1 VSVEADLLTWID
13 SLIVETL
20 AFSPEE
26 GIPGGGRMAT
36 LAGLCANIVP
46 AAHSLGMEE
55 TAACAER
62 LAAEVAAPGPNFSSL
77 LEQQIELLQL
87 NADTELAARL
97 SQQRVAAGGPAEIFQ
112 DRSMIGDFIGEARE
126 HLEMIEQE
134 LLLLEQS
141 PENPE
146 PIHAI
151 FRSFHTIKGL
161 AGIFNLTST
170 RDLAHEV
177 ETLLD
182 LVRNGALPA
191 TPGLVDVVLACAD
204 RLGEIVNLLAEDS
217 GDEGVPLPD
226 NTALLERLRNQ
237 MMPPD
242 EDPVPAAPPAG
253 AAPPVGV
260 SPPAGV
266 SPVAATVFTAPAALP
281 AASFGA
287 ESGVEGDSG
296 AARRRASDLSS
307 AQVKVDTSKLDFLVD
322 MVGELVIAQSLVQQD
337 PSLVQ
342 FGDPRLGRN
351 LAQLGRITTDLQKT
365 AMSLRVVPIRQT
377 FQRMQRAFRDLVKK
391 SGKQAELELV
401 GEDAELDR
409 SIVEQ
414 LADPLMHMI
423 RNSVDHGLEAPG
435 EREQTGKP
443 NTGKVRLAASHQSGN
458 VLIEISDDGRGLNRA
473 KILKKAIER
482 GLIPADANLPVDK
495 ILELIFEPGF
505 STADQISDVS
515 GRGVGMDVVKKQIH
529 KLRGRIEIRSEP
541 GIGTTFLLR
550 FPLTLAIIDGLTIR
564 VSGERYILPLHCVQE
579 IFRPEADSIYR
590 VKGTQE
596 VVMLRDRVIPLL
608 RLYKLLGRV
617 PERTDPYSGIL
628 ISIELEGRRYCLLVD
643 ELLGK
648 QEVVI
653 KSLGEYFSAVPG
665 VSGAAILGDGC
676 VGLIL
681 DLDGLLSQESLDAAA

>member
-26 GIPGGGRMAT
+26 GLPGGARMAT
-36 LAGLCANIVP
+36 LAGLCARIVP
-46 AAHSLGMEE
+46 AATDLGMLE
-55 TAACAER
+55 TAACAEG
-62 LAAEVAAPGPNFSSL
+62 LARQIASPGPGFSAL
-77 LEQQIELLQL
+77 LEEQIELLQM
-87 NADTELAARL
+87 NADSELAARL
-97 SQQRVAAGGPAEIFQ
+97 SQQRVAAGGSAEVFQ
-112 DRSMIGDFIGEARE
+112 DLSMIGDFISEARE
-126 HLEMIEQE
+126 HLETIEQE

-141 PENPE
+141 PQSAE

-191 TPGLVDVVLACAD
+191 TPSLVDVVLACAD
-204 RLGEIVNLLAEDS
+204 RLGEIVNRLDDDRGGNA
-217 GDEGVPLPD
+217 VALPD
-226 NTALLERLRNQ
+226 NSELLERLRNE

-242 EDPVPAAPPAG
+242 DEPLAVEAGGGVQEASGGLMIAPTLSPIDEQLTAG
-253 AAPPVGV
+253 MGGLETSSSGAD
-260 SPPAGV
+260 
-266 SPVAATVFTAPAALP
+266 
-281 AASFGA
+281 AS
-287 ESGVEGDSG
+287 
-296 AARRRASDLSS
+296 AARRRANDANS
-307 AQVKVDTSKLDFLVD
+307 AHVKVETAKLDFLVD

-337 PSLVQ
+337 PSLAQ
-342 FGDPRLGRN
+342 LGEPRLGRN
-351 LAQLGRITTDLQKT
+351 LSQLGRITTDLQKI

-435 EREQTGKP
+435 EREQTSKP
-443 NTGKVRLAASHQSGN
+443 PIGKVRLVASHQSGN
-458 VLIEISDDGRGLNRA
+458 VLIEVSDDGRGLNRA

-482 GLIPADANLPVDK
+482 GLIPEDANLPVDK

-515 GRGVGMDVVKKQIH
+515 GRGVGMDVVKKQIQ

-541 GIGTTFLLR
+541 GTGTTFLLR
-550 FPLTLAIIDGLTIR
+550 FPLTLAIIDGLTVR
-564 VSGERYILPLHCVQE
+564 VAGERYILPLHCVHE
-579 IFRPEADSIYR
+579 IFRPIADSIYR
-590 VKGTQE
+590 VNGAQE
-596 VVMLRDRVIPLL
+596 VVLVRDRVVPLL
-608 RLYKLLGRV
+608 RLYQMLGRT
-617 PERTDPYSGIL
+617 PETTDPYAGIL
-628 ISIELEGRRYCLLVD
+628 IAAELEGRRYCLLVD

-653 KSLGEYFSAVPG
+653 KNLGEYLGTMPG

-681 DLDGLLSQESLDAAA
+681 DLEGMLSKESYDAAA

>member
-1 VSVEADLLTWID
+1 
-13 SLIVETL
+13 
-20 AFSPEE
+20 
-26 GIPGGGRMAT
+26 
-36 LAGLCANIVP
+36 
-46 AAHSLGMEE
+46 
-55 TAACAER
+55 
-62 LAAEVAAPGPNFSSL
+62 
-77 LEQQIELLQL
+77 
-87 NADTELAARL
+87 
-97 SQQRVAAGGPAEIFQ
+97 
-112 DRSMIGDFIGEARE
+112 MIGDFISEARE
-126 HLEMIEQE
+126 HLEMIEVE
-134 LLLLEQS
+134 LLRLEQA
-141 PENPE
+141 PQNPE

-191 TPGLVDVVLACAD
+191 TPALVDVVLACAD
-204 RLGEIVNLLAEDS
+204 RLGAIVNLLAEDT
-217 GDEGVPLPD
+217 GDEGVALPD

-242 EDPVPAAPPAG
+242 EDPVPVVSAAAPVPAAPSNVAPAAPSNVAPAAPPMATF
-253 AAPPVGV
+253 AAPPKTA
-260 SPPAGV
+260 PPAPSMV
-266 SPVAATVFTAPAALP
+266 PAAVETADSDP
-281 AASFGA
+281 A
-287 ESGVEGDSG
+287 
-296 AARRRASDLSS
+296 AARRRSTDTSS

-337 PSLVQ
+337 PSLTQ

-401 GEDAELDR
+401 GEDSELDR

-435 EREQTGKP
+435 EREQTGKSS
-443 NTGKVRLAASHQSGN
+443 TGKVRLAASHQSGN

-590 VKGTQE
+590 VNGTQE

-653 KSLGEYFSAVPG
+653 KSLGEYFNAVPG

-681 DLDGLLSQESLDAAA
+681 DLDGLLSQEGLDAAA

>member
-1 VSVEADLLTWID
+1 MSVEADLLTWID

-26 GIPGGGRMAT
+26 GLPGGARMAT
-36 LAGLCANIVP
+36 LAELCAKISP
-46 AAHSLGMEE
+46 TAKELEMME
-55 TAACAER
+55 TAACAAALGRQIREPGANFSTVLEEQIER
-62 LAAEVAAPGPNFSSL
+62 LQML
-77 LEQQIELLQL
+77 
-87 NADTELAARL
+87 ADTELSARL
-97 SQQRVAAGGPAEIFQ
+97 SRQRVAAGGSAELFQ
-112 DRSMIGDFIGEARE
+112 DLSMIGDFIGEARE
-126 HLEMIEQE
+126 HLEMIEKE

-141 PENPE
+141 PQNQE

-161 AGIFNLTST
+161 AGIFNLGST

-191 TPGLVDVVLACAD
+191 TPSLVDVVLACAD
-204 RLGEIVNLLAEDS
+204 RLGVIVDCLDDDRS
-217 GDEGVPLPD
+217 GVSVVLPD
-226 NTALLERLRNQ
+226 NGELLERLRNE

-242 EDPVPAAPPAG
+242 EDAVVTVIGESIAEMAEVA
-253 AAPPVGV
+253 V
-260 SPPAGV
+260 SKRRG
-266 SPVAATVFTAPAALP
+266 
-281 AASFGA
+281 
-287 ESGVEGDSG
+287 ES
-296 AARRRASDLSS
+296 ANAH
-307 AQVKVDTSKLDFLVD
+307 VKVETSKLDYLVD

-337 PSLVQ
+337 PLVIQ
-342 FGDPRLGRN
+342 LGEPRLGRN
-351 LAQLGRITTDLQKT
+351 LSQLGRITTDLQKI

-401 GEDAELDR
+401 GEDSELDR

-435 EREQTGKP
+435 EREKTGKSG
-443 NTGKVRLAASHQSGN
+443 TGKVRLVASHQSGN
-458 VLIEISDDGRGLNRA
+458 VLIEVSDDGRGLNRA

-482 GLIPADANLPVDK
+482 GLIAEDATPPVDK

-515 GRGVGMDVVKKQIH
+515 GRGVGMDVVKQQIQ

-550 FPLTLAIIDGLTIR
+550 FPLTLAIIDGLT
-564 VSGERYILPLHCVQE
+564 VKVAGQRYILPLHCVHE
-579 IFRPEADSIYR
+579 IFRPVADSIYR
-590 VKGTQE
+590 VSGNQE
-596 VVMLRDRVIPLL
+596 VVMVRERVVPLL
-608 RLYKLLGRV
+608 RLYQMLDRT
-617 PERTDPYSGIL
+617 PASTDPYDGIL
-628 ISIELEGRRYCLLVD
+628 IAAELEGRRYCLLVD

-653 KSLGEYFSAVPG
+653 KSLGEYLGTMPG
-665 VSGAAILGDGC
+665 VSGAAIMGDGC

-681 DLDGLLSQESLDAAA
+681 DLEGMLSRESFDAAA

>member
-1 VSVEADLLTWID
+1 MSVEADLLTWID

-26 GIPGGGRMAT
+26 GLPGGARMAT
-36 LAGLCANIVP
+36 LAELCAKISP
-46 AAHSLGMEE
+46 TAKELEMME
-55 TAACAER
+55 TAACAAALGRQIREPGANFSTVLEEQIER
-62 LAAEVAAPGPNFSSL
+62 LQML
-77 LEQQIELLQL
+77 
-87 NADTELAARL
+87 ADTELSARL
-97 SQQRVAAGGPAEIFQ
+97 SRQRVAAGGSAELFQ
-112 DRSMIGDFIGEARE
+112 DLSMIGDFIGEARE
-126 HLEMIEQE
+126 HLEMIEKE

-141 PENPE
+141 PQNQE

-161 AGIFNLTST
+161 AGIFNLGST

-191 TPGLVDVVLACAD
+191 TPSLVDVVLACAD
-204 RLGEIVNLLAEDS
+204 RLGVIVDCLDDDRS
-217 GDEGVPLPD
+217 GVSVVLPD
-226 NTALLERLRNQ
+226 NGELLERLRNE

-242 EDPVPAAPPAG
+242 EDAVVTVIGESIAG
-253 AAPPVGV
+253 MTEVAV
-260 SPPAGV
+260 SKRRG
-266 SPVAATVFTAPAALP
+266 
-281 AASFGA
+281 
-287 ESGVEGDSG
+287 ES
-296 AARRRASDLSS
+296 ANAH
-307 AQVKVDTSKLDFLVD
+307 VKVETSKLDYLVD

-337 PSLVQ
+337 PLVIQ
-342 FGDPRLGRN
+342 LGEPRLGRN
-351 LAQLGRITTDLQKT
+351 LSQLGRITTDLQKI

-401 GEDAELDR
+401 GEDSELDR

-435 EREQTGKP
+435 EREKTGKSG
-443 NTGKVRLAASHQSGN
+443 TGKVRLVASHQSGN
-458 VLIEISDDGRGLNRA
+458 VLIEVSDDGRGLNRA

-482 GLIPADANLPVDK
+482 GLIAEDATPPVDK

-515 GRGVGMDVVKKQIH
+515 GRGVGMDVVKQQIQ

-550 FPLTLAIIDGLTIR
+550 FPLTLAIIDGLT
-564 VSGERYILPLHCVQE
+564 VKVAGQRYILPLHCVHE
-579 IFRPEADSIYR
+579 IFRPVADSIYR
-590 VKGTQE
+590 VSGNQE
-596 VVMLRDRVIPLL
+596 VVMVRERVVPLL
-608 RLYKLLGRV
+608 RLYQMLDRT
-617 PERTDPYSGIL
+617 PASTDPYDGIL
-628 ISIELEGRRYCLLVD
+628 IAAELEGRRYCLLVD

-653 KSLGEYFSAVPG
+653 KSLGEYLGTMPG
-665 VSGAAILGDGC
+665 VSGAAIMGDGR

-681 DLDGLLSQESLDAAA
+681 DLEGMLSRESFDAAA

>member
-1 VSVEADLLTWID
+1 MSVEADLLTWID

-26 GIPGGGRMAT
+26 GMPGGARMAT
-36 LAGLCANIVP
+36 LAGLCARIAP
-46 AAHSLGMEE
+46 AATELGMLE
-55 TAACAER
+55 TAACAEE
-62 LAAEVAAPGPNFSSL
+62 LARQIASPGPGFSAL
-77 LEQQIELLQL
+77 LEEQIELMQM
-87 NADTELAARL
+87 NADSELAALL
-97 SQQRVAAGGPAEIFQ
+97 SRQRVAAGGSAEVFQ
-112 DRSMIGDFIGEARE
+112 DLSMIGDFISEARE

-141 PENPE
+141 PQNAE

-170 RDLAHEV
+170 RDFAHEV

-191 TPGLVDVVLACAD
+191 TPSLVDVVLACAD
-204 RLGEIVNLLAEDS
+204 RLGEIVNRLDEDRGGNS
-217 GDEGVPLPD
+217 VALPD
-226 NTALLERLRNQ
+226 NSELLERLRNE

-242 EDPVPAAPPAG
+242 DEPATPAA
-253 AAPPVGV
+253 VGV
-260 SPPAGV
+260 PMASVAPLAVEELLVPGLSSFETVTQGSDSP
-266 SPVAATVFTAPAALP
+266 SL
-281 AASFGA
+281 
-287 ESGVEGDSG
+287 
-296 AARRRASDLSS
+296 RRRTNDSNGAH
-307 AQVKVDTSKLDFLVD
+307 VKVETSKLDFLVD

-337 PSLVQ
+337 PSLAQ
-342 FGDPRLGRN
+342 LGEPRLGRN
-351 LAQLGRITTDLQKT
+351 LSQLGRITTDLQKI

-423 RNSVDHGLEAPG
+423 RNSVDHGLEGPG

-443 NTGKVRLAASHQSGN
+443 GTGKVRLVASHQSGN
-458 VLIEISDDGRGLNRA
+458 VLIEVSDDGRGLNRS

-482 GLIPADANLPVDK
+482 GLIPEDANLPVDK

-515 GRGVGMDVVKKQIH
+515 GRGVGMDVVKKQIQ

-541 GIGTTFLLR
+541 GSGTTFLLR
-550 FPLTLAIIDGLTIR
+550 FPLTLAIIDGLTVR
-564 VSGERYILPLHCVQE
+564 VAGERYILPLHCVHE
-579 IFRPEADSIYR
+579 IFRPVADSIYR
-590 VKGTQE
+590 VNGAQE
-596 VVMLRDRVIPLL
+596 VVLVRDRVVPLL
-608 RLYKLLGRV
+608 RLYQMLGRT
-617 PERTDPYSGIL
+617 PETTDPYAGIL
-628 ISIELEGRRYCLLVD
+628 IAAELEGRRYCLLVD

-653 KSLGEYFSAVPG
+653 KNLGEYLGTMPG

-681 DLDGLLSQESLDAAA
+681 DLEGMLSKESYDAAA

>member
-1 VSVEADLLTWID
+1 MSVEADLLTWID

-20 AFSPEE
+20 AFSPGE
-26 GIPGGGRMAT
+26 GMPGGVRMAA
-36 LAGLCANIVP
+36 LAELCAKIPP
-46 AAHSLGMEE
+46 AAIELEMMD
-55 TAACAER
+55 TAACAAALGRQIQSPGANFSAVLEEQIER
-62 LAAEVAAPGPNFSSL
+62 LQL
-77 LEQQIELLQL
+77 L
-87 NADTELAARL
+87 ADTELSARL
-97 SQQRVAAGGPAEIFQ
+97 SKQRVAAGGSAELFQ
-112 DRSMIGDFIGEARE
+112 DLSMIGDFIGEARE
-126 HLEMIEQE
+126 HLQMIEQE

-141 PENPE
+141 PQNPE

-161 AGIFNLTST
+161 AGIFNLGST

-191 TPGLVDVVLACAD
+191 TPSLVDVVLACAD
-204 RLGEIVNLLAEDS
+204 RLGVIVDCLDEDRS
-217 GDEGVPLPD
+217 GVSVVLPD
-226 NTALLERLRNQ
+226 NGELLERLRNE

-242 EDPVPAAPPAG
+242 EDVVASVVSESGGG
-253 AAPPVGV
+253 AAEF
-260 SPPAGV
+260 AE
-266 SPVAATVFTAPAALP
+266 VAA
-281 AASFGA
+281 SKRRG
-287 ESGVEGDSG
+287 ES
-296 AARRRASDLSS
+296 ANAH
-307 AQVKVDTSKLDFLVD
+307 VKVETSKLDYLVD

-337 PSLVQ
+337 PSVIQL
-342 FGDPRLGRN
+342 GEPRLGRS
-351 LAQLGRITTDLQKT
+351 LSQLGRITTDLQKI

-391 SGKQAELELV
+391 SGKLAELELV
-401 GEDAELDR
+401 GEDSELDR

-435 EREQTGKP
+435 EREKTGKSGP
-443 NTGKVRLAASHQSGN
+443 GKVRLVASHQSGN
-458 VLIEISDDGRGLNRA
+458 VQIEVSDDGRGLNRS

-482 GLIPADANLPVDK
+482 GLIAEDANLPVDK

-515 GRGVGMDVVKKQIH
+515 GRGVGMDVVKKQIQ

-541 GIGTTFLLR
+541 GVGTTFLLR
-550 FPLTLAIIDGLTIR
+550 FPLTLAIIDGLT
-564 VSGERYILPLHCVQE
+564 VKVAGQRYILPLHCVHE
-579 IFRPEADSIYR
+579 IFRPVADSIYR
-590 VKGTQE
+590 VSGNQE
-596 VVMLRDRVIPLL
+596 VVMVRERVVPLL
-608 RLYKLLGRV
+608 RLYQMLDRT
-617 PERTDPYSGIL
+617 PASTDPYDGIL
-628 ISIELEGRRYCLLVD
+628 IAAELEGRRYCLLVD

-653 KSLGEYFSAVPG
+653 KSLGEYLGTMPG
-665 VSGAAILGDGC
+665 VSGAAIMGDGC

-681 DLDGLLSQESLDAAA
+681 DLEGMLSRESFDAAA

>member
-1 VSVEADLLTWID
+1 MSVEADLLTWID

-20 AFSPEE
+20 AFSPDE
-26 GIPGGGRMAT
+26 GLPGGARMAA
-36 LAGLCANIVP
+36 LGELCAKIAP
-46 AAHSLGMEE
+46 AAHSLGMEQ
-55 TAACAER
+55 TAACAELLGR
-62 LAAEVAAPGPNFSSL
+62 QILSPGANFSTL
-77 LEQQIELLQL
+77 LEEQIEQIQQH
-87 NADTELAARL
+87 ADMELAALL
-97 SQQRVAAGGPAEIFQ
+97 SKQRVAAGGSAEVFQ
-112 DRSMIGDFIGEARE
+112 DLSMIGDFIGEARE

-134 LLLLEQS
+134 LLILEQS
-141 PENPE
+141 PQNSE

-191 TPGLVDVVLACAD
+191 TPSLVDVVLACAD
-204 RLGEIVNLLAEDS
+204 RLGEIVDRLDEDRS
-217 GDEGVPLPD
+217 GGSVVLPD
-226 NTALLERLRNQ
+226 NAELLERLRNE

-242 EDPVPAAPPAG
+242 EEPSATPTYETEAGEPAE
-253 AAPPVGV
+253 V
-260 SPPAGV
+260 S
-266 SPVAATVFTAPAALP
+266 TAKRR
-281 AASFGA
+281 S
-287 ESGVEGDSG
+287 SDSNI
-296 AARRRASDLSS
+296 AN
-307 AQVKVDTSKLDFLVD
+307 VKVDTAKLDYLVD
-322 MVGELVIAQSLVQQD
+322 MVGELVIAQSLVQHD
-337 PSLVQ
+337 PSLLQ
-342 FGDPRLGRN
+342 LGEPRLGRN
-351 LAQLGRITTDLQKT
+351 LSQLGRITTDLQKI

-391 SGKQAELELV
+391 SGKLAELELA

-435 EREQTGKP
+435 EREKTGKP
-443 NTGKVRLAASHQSGN
+443 SAGKVRLAASHQSGN
-458 VLIEISDDGRGLNRA
+458 VLIEVSDDGRGLNRA

-482 GLIPADANLPVDK
+482 GLIPEDANLPVDK

-515 GRGVGMDVVKKQIH
+515 GRGVGMDVVKKQIQ

-541 GIGTTFLLR
+541 GQGTTFLLR
-550 FPLTLAIIDGLTIR
+550 FPLTLAIIDGLTVR
-564 VSGERYILPLHCVQE
+564 VAGERYILPLHCVHE
-579 IFRPEADSIYR
+579 IFRPIADSIYR
-590 VKGTQE
+590 VNGAQE
-596 VVMLRDRVIPLL
+596 VVMVRDRVIPLL
-608 RLYKLLGRV
+608 RLYQMLGRT
-617 PERTDPYSGIL
+617 PASTDPYDGIL
-628 ISIELEGRRYCLLVD
+628 IAAELEGRRYCLLVD

-648 QEVVI
+648 QQVVI
-653 KSLGEYFSAVPG
+653 KSLGEYLGTMPG
-665 VSGAAILGDGC
+665 VSGAAIMGDGA

-681 DLDGLLSQESLDAAA
+681 DLEGMLSRESYDAAA

>member
-26 GIPGGGRMAT
+26 GIPGGARMAT
-36 LAGLCANIVP
+36 LAGLCASIAP
-46 AAHSLGMEE
+46 AAHSLGMAE
-55 TAACAER
+55 TASCAER
-62 LAAEVAAPGPNFSSL
+62 LASQIAAPGPDFVAF

-87 NADTELAARL
+87 NADSELAVRL

-141 PENPE
+141 PQSPE

-161 AGIFNLTST
+161 AGIFNLAST

-191 TPGLVDVVLACAD
+191 TPSLVDVVLACAD
-204 RLGEIVNLLAEDS
+204 RLGEIVDLLAEDL
-217 GDEGVPLPD
+217 GDEGVALPD
-226 NTALLERLRNQ
+226 NTALLERLRTE

-242 EDPVPAAPPAG
+242 EESAIEAG
-253 AAPPVGV
+253 G
-260 SPPAGV
+260 GT
-266 SPVAATVFTAPAALP
+266 VAAGNVLAAAALP
-281 AASFGA
+281 VAGDVPAVAA
-287 ESGVEGDSG
+287 ESDP
-296 AARRRASDLSS
+296 AAGRRRASDSSS

-391 SGKQAELELV
+391 SGKQAELELI

-443 NTGKVRLAASHQSGN
+443 STGKVRLAASHQSGN
-458 VLIEISDDGRGLNRA
+458 VLIEISDDGRGLNRT

-482 GLIPADANLPVDK
+482 GLISADANLPVDK
-495 ILELIFEPGF
+495 VLELIFEPGF

-515 GRGVGMDVVKKQIH
+515 GRGVGMDVVKKQIQ

-564 VSGERYILPLHCVQE
+564 ISGERYILPLHCVQE

-596 VVMLRDRVIPLL
+596 VVLVRDRVIPLL
-608 RLYKLLGRV
+608 RLYQLLGRT

-653 KSLGEYFSAVPG
+653 KNLGEYFSAIPG

-681 DLDGLLSQESLDAAA
+681 DLESLLSKESLDAAA

>member
-20 AFSPEE
+20 AFSPDE
-26 GIPGGGRMAT
+26 GLPGGARMAA
-36 LAGLCANIVP
+36 LGELCAKIAP
-46 AAHSLGMEE
+46 AAHSLGMEQ
-55 TAACAER
+55 TAACAELLGR
-62 LAAEVAAPGPNFSSL
+62 QILSPGANFSAV
-77 LEQQIELLQL
+77 LEEQIEQIQQH
-87 NADTELAARL
+87 ADMELAALL
-97 SQQRVAAGGPAEIFQ
+97 SKQRVAAGGSAEVFQ
-112 DRSMIGDFIGEARE
+112 DLSMIGDFIGEARE

-134 LLLLEQS
+134 LLILEQS
-141 PENPE
+141 PQNSE

-191 TPGLVDVVLACAD
+191 TPSLVDVVLACAD
-204 RLGEIVNLLAEDS
+204 RLGEIVDRLDADRS
-217 GDEGVPLPD
+217 GVSVVLPD
-226 NTALLERLRNQ
+226 NAELLERLRNE

-242 EDPVPAAPPAG
+242 EEPSATPTYETG
-253 AAPPVGV
+253 ESTEV
-260 SPPAGV
+260 S
-266 SPVAATVFTAPAALP
+266 TAKRR
-281 AASFGA
+281 S
-287 ESGVEGDSG
+287 SDSSI
-296 AARRRASDLSS
+296 AN
-307 AQVKVDTSKLDFLVD
+307 VKVDTAKLDYLVD
-322 MVGELVIAQSLVQQD
+322 MVGELVIAQSLVQHD
-337 PSLVQ
+337 PSLLQ
-342 FGDPRLGRN
+342 LGEPRLGRN
-351 LAQLGRITTDLQKT
+351 LSQLGRITTDLQKI

-391 SGKQAELELV
+391 SGKLAELELA

-435 EREQTGKP
+435 EREKTGKP
-443 NTGKVRLAASHQSGN
+443 TAGKVRLAASHQSGN
-458 VLIEISDDGRGLNRA
+458 VLIEVSDDGRGLNRA

-482 GLIPADANLPVDK
+482 GLIPEDANLPVDK

-515 GRGVGMDVVKKQIH
+515 GRGVGMDVVKKQIQ

-541 GIGTTFLLR
+541 GQGTTFLLR
-550 FPLTLAIIDGLTIR
+550 FPLTLAIIDGLTVR
-564 VSGERYILPLHCVQE
+564 VAGERYILPLHCVHE
-579 IFRPEADSIYR
+579 IFRPIADSIYR
-590 VKGTQE
+590 VNGSQE
-596 VVMLRDRVIPLL
+596 VVMVRDRVIPLM
-608 RLYKLLGRV
+608 RLYQMLGRT
-617 PERTDPYSGIL
+617 PASTDPYEGIL
-628 ISIELEGRRYCLLVD
+628 IAAELEGRRYCLLVD

-648 QEVVI
+648 QQVVI
-653 KSLGEYFSAVPG
+653 KSLGEYLGTMPG
-665 VSGAAILGDGC
+665 VSGAAIMGDGA

-681 DLDGLLSQESLDAAA
+681 DLEGMLSRESYDAAA

>member
-1 VSVEADLLTWID
+1 MSVEADLLTWID

-36 LAGLCANIVP
+36 LGGLCANIAP
-46 AAHSLGMEE
+46 AAQSLGMPE
-55 TAACAER
+55 TAACAEL
-62 LAAEVAAPGPNFSSL
+62 LAARIAAPGPDFGAF

-112 DRSMIGDFIGEARE
+112 DRSMIGDFISEARE
-126 HLEMIEQE
+126 HLEMIEVE
-134 LLLLEQS
+134 LLRLEQA
-141 PENPE
+141 PQNPE

-191 TPGLVDVVLACAD
+191 TPALVDVVLACAD
-204 RLGEIVNLLAEDS
+204 WLGAIVNLLVEDT
-217 GDEGVPLPD
+217 GDEGVALPD

-242 EDPVPAAPPAG
+242 EDPVPVESAAAAVPAAPSNVAPAAPTKTAPPA
-253 AAPPVGV
+253 ASMMSATAETAD
-260 SPPAGV
+260 SDPA
-266 SPVAATVFTAPAALP
+266 
-281 AASFGA
+281 
-287 ESGVEGDSG
+287 
-296 AARRRASDLSS
+296 AARRRSTDTSS

-337 PSLVQ
+337 PSLTQ

-401 GEDAELDR
+401 GEDSELDR

-435 EREQTGKP
+435 EREQTGKSS
-443 NTGKVRLAASHQSGN
+443 TGKVRLAASHQSGN
-458 VLIEISDDGRGLNRA
+458 VLIEISDDGRGLNRG

-579 IFRPEADSIYR
+579 IFRPEAESIYR
-590 VKGTQE
+590 VNGTQE

-653 KSLGEYFSAVPG
+653 KSLGEYFNAVPG

-681 DLDGLLSQESLDAAA
+681 DLEGLLSQEGLDAAA

>member
-1 VSVEADLLTWID
+1 MSVEADLLTWID

-26 GIPGGGRMAT
+26 GLPGGARMAT
-36 LAGLCANIVP
+36 LAELCAKISP
-46 AAHSLGMEE
+46 TAKELEMME
-55 TAACAER
+55 TAACAAALGRQIREPGANFSAVLEEQIER
-62 LAAEVAAPGPNFSSL
+62 LQML
-77 LEQQIELLQL
+77 
-87 NADTELAARL
+87 ADTELSARL
-97 SQQRVAAGGPAEIFQ
+97 SRQRVAAGGSAELFQ
-112 DRSMIGDFIGEARE
+112 DLSMIGDFIGEARE
-126 HLEMIEQE
+126 HLEMIEKE

-141 PENPE
+141 PQNQE

-161 AGIFNLTST
+161 AGIFNLGST

-191 TPGLVDVVLACAD
+191 TPSLVDVVLACAD
-204 RLGEIVNLLAEDS
+204 RLGVIVDCLDDDRS
-217 GDEGVPLPD
+217 GVSVVLPD
-226 NTALLERLRNQ
+226 NGELLERLRNE

-242 EDPVPAAPPAG
+242 EDAVVTAIGESIAG
-253 AAPPVGV
+253 MTEVAV
-260 SPPAGV
+260 SKRRG
-266 SPVAATVFTAPAALP
+266 
-281 AASFGA
+281 
-287 ESGVEGDSG
+287 ES
-296 AARRRASDLSS
+296 ANAH
-307 AQVKVDTSKLDFLVD
+307 VKVETSKLDYLVD

-337 PSLVQ
+337 PLVIQ
-342 FGDPRLGRN
+342 LGEPRLGRN
-351 LAQLGRITTDLQKT
+351 LSQLGRITTDLQKI

-401 GEDAELDR
+401 GEDSELDR

-435 EREQTGKP
+435 EREKTGKSG
-443 NTGKVRLAASHQSGN
+443 TGKVRLVASHQSGN
-458 VLIEISDDGRGLNRA
+458 VLIEVSDDGRGLNRA

-482 GLIPADANLPVDK
+482 GLIAEDATPPVDK

-515 GRGVGMDVVKKQIH
+515 GRGVGMDVVKQQIQ

-550 FPLTLAIIDGLTIR
+550 FPLTLAIIDGLT
-564 VSGERYILPLHCVQE
+564 VKVAGQRYILPLHCVHE
-579 IFRPEADSIYR
+579 IFRPVADSIYR
-590 VKGTQE
+590 VSGNQE
-596 VVMLRDRVIPLL
+596 VVMVRERVVPLL
-608 RLYKLLGRV
+608 RLYQMLDRT
-617 PERTDPYSGIL
+617 PASTDPYDGIL
-628 ISIELEGRRYCLLVD
+628 IAAELEGRRYCLLVD

-653 KSLGEYFSAVPG
+653 KSLGEYLGTMPG
-665 VSGAAILGDGC
+665 VSGAAIMGDGR

-681 DLDGLLSQESLDAAA
+681 DLEGMLSRESFDAAA

>member
-1 VSVEADLLTWID
+1 
-13 SLIVETL
+13 
-20 AFSPEE
+20 
-26 GIPGGGRMAT
+26 MAT
-36 LAGLCANIVP
+36 LAGLCERIAP
-46 AAHSLGMEE
+46 AATSLGMLE

-62 LAAEVAAPGPNFSSL
+62 LGAQIAAPGPGFSAL
-77 LEQQIELLQL
+77 LEEQIEMLQM
-87 NADTELAARL
+87 NADSELAARL
-97 SQQRVAAGGPAEIFQ
+97 SQQRVAAGGSAEVFQ
-112 DRSMIGDFIGEARE
+112 DLSMIGDFISEARE
-126 HLEMIEQE
+126 HLETIEQE

-141 PENPE
+141 PQNPE

-161 AGIFNLTST
+161 AGIFNLVTT

-191 TPGLVDVVLACAD
+191 TPSLVDVVLACAD
-204 RLGEIVNLLAEDS
+204 RLGEIVNRLDEDR
-217 GDEGVPLPD
+217 GGNGVSLPD
-226 NTALLERLRNQ
+226 NAELLERLRNE

-242 EDPVPAAPPAG
+242 EEPAAPVATPVSIETAMPFAAEDALVPVLANLETASAG
-253 AAPPVGV
+253 AE
-260 SPPAGV
+260 
-266 SPVAATVFTAPAALP
+266 
-281 AASFGA
+281 AS
-287 ESGVEGDSG
+287 
-296 AARRRASDLSS
+296 AARRRANDSNS
-307 AQVKVDTSKLDFLVD
+307 AHVKVETSKLDFLVD

-337 PSLVQ
+337 PSLAQ
-342 FGDPRLGRN
+342 LGDPRLGRN
-351 LAQLGRITTDLQKT
+351 LSQLGRITTDLQKI

-391 SGKQAELELV
+391 SGKQAELELI

-423 RNSVDHGLEAPG
+423 RNSVDHGLEGPG
-435 EREQTGKP
+435 EREQTNKP
-443 NTGKVRLAASHQSGN
+443 GVGKVRLVASHQSGN
-458 VLIEISDDGRGLNRA
+458 VLIEVSDDGRGLNRS

-482 GLIPADANLPVDK
+482 GLISEDANLPVDK

-515 GRGVGMDVVKKQIH
+515 GRGVGMDVVKKQIQ

-550 FPLTLAIIDGLTIR
+550 FPLTLAIIDGLTVR
-564 VSGERYILPLHCVQE
+564 VAGERYILPLHCVHE
-579 IFRPEADSIYR
+579 IFRPVEDSIYR
-590 VKGTQE
+590 INGTQE
-596 VVMLRDRVIPLL
+596 VVLVRDRVVPLL
-608 RLYKLLGRV
+608 RLYQMLGRT
-617 PERTDPYSGIL
+617 PETTDPYAGIL
-628 ISIELEGRRYCLLVD
+628 IAAELEGRRYCLLVD

-653 KSLGEYFSAVPG
+653 KNLGEYLGTMPG

-681 DLDGLLSQESLDAAA
+681 DLEGMLSKESYDAAA

>member
-1 VSVEADLLTWID
+1 MSVEADLLTWID

-26 GIPGGGRMAT
+26 GIPGGARMAT
-36 LAGLCANIVP
+36 LAGLCASIAP
-46 AAHSLGMEE
+46 AAHSLGMAE
-55 TAACAER
+55 TASCAER
-62 LAAEVAAPGPNFSSL
+62 LASQIAAPGPDFVAF

-87 NADTELAARL
+87 NADSELAVRL

-141 PENPE
+141 PQSPE

-161 AGIFNLTST
+161 AGIFNLAST

-191 TPGLVDVVLACAD
+191 TPSLVDVVLACAD
-204 RLGEIVNLLAEDS
+204 RLGEIVDLLAEDL
-217 GDEGVPLPD
+217 GDEGVALPD
-226 NTALLERLRNQ
+226 NTALLERLRTE

-242 EDPVPAAPPAG
+242 EESAIEAG
-253 AAPPVGV
+253 G
-260 SPPAGV
+260 GT
-266 SPVAATVFTAPAALP
+266 VAAGNVLAAAALP
-281 AASFGA
+281 VAGDVPAVAA
-287 ESGVEGDSG
+287 ESDP
-296 AARRRASDLSS
+296 AAGRRRASDSSS

-391 SGKQAELELV
+391 SGKQAELELI

-443 NTGKVRLAASHQSGN
+443 STGKVRLAASHQSGN
-458 VLIEISDDGRGLNRA
+458 VLIEISDDGRGLNRT

-482 GLIPADANLPVDK
+482 GLISADANLPVDK
-495 ILELIFEPGF
+495 VLELIFEPGF

-515 GRGVGMDVVKKQIH
+515 GRGVGMDVVKKQIQ

-564 VSGERYILPLHCVQE
+564 ISGERYILPLHCVQE

-596 VVMLRDRVIPLL
+596 VVLVRDRVIPLL
-608 RLYKLLGRV
+608 RLYQLLGRT

-653 KSLGEYFSAVPG
+653 KNLGEYFSAIPG

-681 DLDGLLSQESLDAAA
+681 DLESLLSKESLDAAA

>member
-1 VSVEADLLTWID
+1 MSVEADLLTWID

-26 GIPGGGRMAT
+26 GLPGSARMAT
-36 LAGLCANIVP
+36 LAGLCARIAP
-46 AAHSLGMEE
+46 AAMELGMLD
-55 TAACAER
+55 TAACAEGLSR
-62 LAAEVAAPGPNFSSL
+62 QIASPGPGFSRQ
-77 LEQQIELLQL
+77 LEEQIELLQM
-87 NADTELAARL
+87 NADMELAARL
-97 SQQRVAAGGPAEIFQ
+97 SQQRVAAGGPAEVFQ
-112 DRSMIGDFIGEARE
+112 DLSMIGDFISEARE

-134 LLLLEQS
+134 LLLLEQA
-141 PENPE
+141 PQNPE

-191 TPGLVDVVLACAD
+191 TPSLVDVVLACAD
-204 RLGEIVNLLAEDS
+204 RLGEIVDRLDEDR
-217 GDEGVPLPD
+217 GGTAVALPD
-226 NTALLERLRNQ
+226 NSELLERLRNE

-242 EDPVPAAPPAG
+242 DEPAELPASSG
-253 AAPPVGV
+253 TLEAATPY
-260 SPPAGV
+260 AAEET
-266 SPVAATVFTAPAALP
+266 VAANLSSLE
-281 AASFGA
+281 ASGA
-287 ESGVEGDSG
+287 GGDS
-296 AARRRASDLSS
+296 ATARRRANDSNS
-307 AQVKVDTSKLDFLVD
+307 AHVKVETSKLDFLVD

-337 PSLVQ
+337 PSLAQ
-342 FGDPRLGRN
+342 LGDPRLGRN
-351 LAQLGRITTDLQKT
+351 LSQLGRITTDLQKI

-391 SGKQAELELV
+391 SGKQAELELI

-423 RNSVDHGLEAPG
+423 RNSVDHGLESPG
-435 EREQTGKP
+435 EREQTGKSGV
-443 NTGKVRLAASHQSGN
+443 GKVRLVASHQSGN
-458 VLIEISDDGRGLNRA
+458 VLIEVSDDGRGLNRS

-482 GLIPADANLPVDK
+482 GLIPEDANLPVDK

-505 STADQISDVS
+505 STADQVSDVS
-515 GRGVGMDVVKKQIH
+515 GRGVGMDVVKKQIQ

-541 GIGTTFLLR
+541 GVGTTFLLR
-550 FPLTLAIIDGLTIR
+550 FPLTLAIIDGLTVR
-564 VSGERYILPLHCVQE
+564 VAGERYILPLHCVHE
-579 IFRPEADSIYR
+579 IFRPVADSIYR
-590 VKGTQE
+590 VNGNQE
-596 VVMLRDRVIPLL
+596 VVLVRDRVVPLL
-608 RLYKLLGRV
+608 RLYQMLGRR
-617 PERTDPYSGIL
+617 PETTDPYAGIL
-628 ISIELEGRRYCLLVD
+628 IAAELEGRRYCLLVD

-653 KSLGEYFSAVPG
+653 KNLGEFLGSMPG

-681 DLDGLLSQESLDAAA
+681 DLEGMLSKESYDAAA

>member
-1 VSVEADLLTWID
+1 MSVEADLLTWID

-26 GIPGGGRMAT
+26 GMPGGARMAT
-36 LAGLCANIVP
+36 LAGLCARIVP
-46 AAHSLGMEE
+46 AAIELGMAE
-55 TAACAER
+55 TATCAEG
-62 LAAEVAAPGPNFSSL
+62 LARQIASPGPGFSAL
-77 LEQQIELLQL
+77 LEEQIELLQMH
-87 NADTELAARL
+87 ADSELAALL
-97 SQQRVAAGGPAEIFQ
+97 SRQRVAAGGSAEVFQ
-112 DRSMIGDFIGEARE
+112 DLSMIGDFINEARE
-126 HLEMIEQE
+126 HLETIEQE

-141 PENPE
+141 PQNPE

-161 AGIFNLTST
+161 AGIFNLSST

-191 TPGLVDVVLACAD
+191 TPSLVDVVLACAD
-204 RLGEIVNLLAEDS
+204 RLGEIVNRLDEDR
-217 GDEGVPLPD
+217 GGNAVVLPD
-226 NTALLERLRNQ
+226 NTELLERLCNE

-242 EDPVPAAPPAG
+242 EEPVGSGLAG
-253 AAPPVGV
+253 AAVPFSMALTGEEPSLPVLAADSV
-260 SPPAGV
+260 SQIAD
-266 SPVAATVFTAPAALP
+266 
-281 AASFGA
+281 AS
-287 ESGVEGDSG
+287 
-296 AARRRASDLSS
+296 AARRRSNESNS
-307 AQVKVDTSKLDFLVD
+307 AHVKVETSKLDFLVD

-337 PSLVQ
+337 PSLAQ
-342 FGDPRLGRN
+342 LGEPRLGRN
-351 LAQLGRITTDLQKT
+351 LSQLGRITTDLQKI

-391 SGKQAELELV
+391 SGKQAELELI

-443 NTGKVRLAASHQSGN
+443 GTGKVRLVASHQSGN
-458 VLIEISDDGRGLNRA
+458 VLIEVSDDGRGLNRS
-473 KILKKAIER
+473 KILKKAMER
-482 GLIPADANLPVDK
+482 GLIPEDANLPVDK

-515 GRGVGMDVVKKQIH
+515 GRGVGMDVVKKQIQ

-541 GIGTTFLLR
+541 GTGTTFLLR
-550 FPLTLAIIDGLTIR
+550 FPLTLAIIDGLTVR
-564 VSGERYILPLHCVQE
+564 VAGERYILPLHCVHE
-579 IFRPEADSIYR
+579 IFRPVADSIYR
-590 VKGTQE
+590 VNGAQE
-596 VVMLRDRVIPLL
+596 VVLVRDRVVPLL
-608 RLYKLLGRV
+608 RLYQMLGRS
-617 PERTDPYSGIL
+617 PEATDPYAGIL
-628 ISIELEGRRYCLLVD
+628 IAAELEGRRYCLLVD

-653 KSLGEYFSAVPG
+653 KNLGEYLGSMPG

-681 DLDGLLSQESLDAAA
+681 DLEGMLSKESYDAAA

>member
-1 VSVEADLLTWID
+1 MSVEADLLTWID

-26 GIPGGGRMAT
+26 GIPGGARMAT
-36 LAGLCANIVP
+36 LAGLCASIAP
-46 AAHSLGMEE
+46 AAHSLGMAE

-62 LAAEVAAPGPNFSSL
+62 LASHIASPGPDFVVF

-87 NADTELAARL
+87 NADSELAARL

-141 PENPE
+141 PQNPE

-191 TPGLVDVVLACAD
+191 TPSLVDVVLACAD
-204 RLGEIVNLLAEDS
+204 RLGEIVNLLAEDL

-226 NTALLERLRNQ
+226 NTALLERLRTQ

-242 EDPVPAAPPAG
+242 DEPAVETGGVPVATGNVLPAAALPE
-253 AAPPVGV
+253 VGNV
-260 SPPAGV
+260 L
-266 SPVAATVFTAPAALP
+266 PVAAESDPA
-281 AASFGA
+281 
-287 ESGVEGDSG
+287 
-296 AARRRASDLSS
+296 AARRRASDSSS

-337 PSLVQ
+337 PSVVQ

-391 SGKQAELELV
+391 SGKQAELELI

-443 NTGKVRLAASHQSGN
+443 STGKVRLAASHQSGN
-458 VLIEISDDGRGLNRA
+458 VLIEISDDGRGLNRT

-515 GRGVGMDVVKKQIH
+515 GRGVGMDVVKKQIQ

-550 FPLTLAIIDGLTIR
+550 FPLTLAIIDGLMIR

-596 VVMLRDRVIPLL
+596 VVLVRDRVIPLL
-608 RLYKLLGRV
+608 RLYQLLGRT

-653 KSLGEYFSAVPG
+653 KNLGEYFSAIPG
-665 VSGAAILGDGC
+665 VSGGAILGDGT

-681 DLDGLLSQESLDAAA
+681 DLEGLLSKESFDAAA

>member
-20 AFSPEE
+20 AFSPDE
-26 GIPGGGRMAT
+26 GLPGGARMAA
-36 LAGLCANIVP
+36 LGELCAKIAP
-46 AAHSLGMEE
+46 AAHSLGMEQ
-55 TAACAER
+55 TAACAELLGR
-62 LAAEVAAPGPNFSSL
+62 QILSPGANFSAV
-77 LEQQIELLQL
+77 LEEQIEQIQQH
-87 NADTELAARL
+87 ADMELAALL
-97 SQQRVAAGGPAEIFQ
+97 SKQRVAAGGSAEVFQ
-112 DRSMIGDFIGEARE
+112 DLSMIGDFIGEARE

-134 LLLLEQS
+134 LLILEQS
-141 PENPE
+141 PQNSE

-191 TPGLVDVVLACAD
+191 TPSLVDVVLACAD
-204 RLGEIVNLLAEDS
+204 RLGEIVDRLDADRS
-217 GDEGVPLPD
+217 GVSVVLPD
-226 NTALLERLRNQ
+226 NAELLERLRNE

-242 EDPVPAAPPAG
+242 EEPSATPTYETG
-253 AAPPVGV
+253 ESTEV
-260 SPPAGV
+260 S
-266 SPVAATVFTAPAALP
+266 TAKRR
-281 AASFGA
+281 S
-287 ESGVEGDSG
+287 SDSSI
-296 AARRRASDLSS
+296 AN
-307 AQVKVDTSKLDFLVD
+307 VKVDTAKLDYLVD
-322 MVGELVIAQSLVQQD
+322 MVGELVIAQSLVQHD
-337 PSLVQ
+337 PSLLQ
-342 FGDPRLGRN
+342 LGEPRLGRN
-351 LAQLGRITTDLQKT
+351 LSQLGRITTDLQKI

-391 SGKQAELELV
+391 SGKLAELELA

-435 EREQTGKP
+435 EREKTGKP
-443 NTGKVRLAASHQSGN
+443 TAGKVRLAASHQSGN
-458 VLIEISDDGRGLNRA
+458 VLIEVSDDGRGLNRA

-482 GLIPADANLPVDK
+482 GLIPEDANLPVDK

-515 GRGVGMDVVKKQIH
+515 GRGVGMDVVKKQIQ

-541 GIGTTFLLR
+541 GQGTTFLLR
-550 FPLTLAIIDGLTIR
+550 FPLTLAIIDGLTVR
-564 VSGERYILPLHCVQE
+564 VAGERYILPLHCVHE
-579 IFRPEADSIYR
+579 IFRPIADSIYR
-590 VKGTQE
+590 VNGSQE
-596 VVMLRDRVIPLL
+596 VVMVRDRVIPLM
-608 RLYKLLGRV
+608 RLYQMLGRT
-617 PERTDPYSGIL
+617 PASTDPYEGSL
-628 ISIELEGRRYCLLVD
+628 IAAEREGRRYCLLVD

-648 QEVVI
+648 QQVVI
-653 KSLGEYFSAVPG
+653 KSLGEYLGTMPG
-665 VSGAAILGDGC
+665 VSGAAIMGDGA

-681 DLDGLLSQESLDAAA
+681 DLEGMLSRESYDAAA

>member
-1 VSVEADLLTWID
+1 MSLEADLLTWID

-26 GIPGGGRMAT
+26 GLPGGARMAT
-36 LAGLCANIVP
+36 LAGLCARIAP
-46 AAHSLGMEE
+46 AATELGMAE
-55 TAACAER
+55 TAACAQA
-62 LAAEVAAPGPNFSSL
+62 LARQIASPGPGFSAL
-77 LEQQIELLQL
+77 LEEQIELMQMS
-87 NADTELAARL
+87 ADSELAVRL
-97 SQQRVAAGGPAEIFQ
+97 SRQRVAAGGSAEVFQ
-112 DRSMIGDFIGEARE
+112 DLSLIGDFISEARE
-126 HLEMIEQE
+126 HLETIEQE

-141 PENPE
+141 PQNAE

-191 TPGLVDVVLACAD
+191 TPSLVDVVLECAD
-204 RLGEIVNLLAEDS
+204 RLGEIVTRLDEDR
-217 GDEGVPLPD
+217 GGNAVALPD
-226 NTALLERLRNQ
+226 NSELLERLRNE

-242 EDPVPAAPPAG
+242 DEPL
-253 AAPPVGV
+253 
-260 SPPAGV
+260 
-266 SPVAATVFTAPAALP
+266 APAASGLSI
-281 AASFGA
+281 AAAVPLSLEEQLVPGLA
-287 ESGVEGDSG
+287 SLESLSQSADST
-296 AARRRASDLSS
+296 ATRRRSNDSNS
-307 AQVKVDTSKLDFLVD
+307 AHVKVETSKLDFLVD

-337 PSLVQ
+337 PSLAQ
-342 FGDPRLGRN
+342 LGEPRLGRN
-351 LAQLGRITTDLQKT
+351 LSQLGRITTDLQKI

-391 SGKQAELELV
+391 SGKQAELELI

-443 NTGKVRLAASHQSGN
+443 GIGKVRLVASHQSGN
-458 VLIEISDDGRGLNRA
+458 VLIEVSDDGRGLNRS

-482 GLIPADANLPVDK
+482 GLIPEDANLPVDK

-515 GRGVGMDVVKKQIH
+515 GRGVGMDVVKKQIQ

-541 GIGTTFLLR
+541 GTGTTFLLR
-550 FPLTLAIIDGLTIR
+550 FPLTLAIIDGLMVR
-564 VSGERYILPLHCVQE
+564 VAGERYILPLHCVHE
-579 IFRPEADSIYR
+579 IFRPVADSIYR
-590 VKGTQE
+590 VNGAQE
-596 VVMLRDRVIPLL
+596 VVLVRDRVVPLL
-608 RLYKLLGRV
+608 RLYQMLGRT
-617 PERTDPYSGIL
+617 PETTDPYTGIL
-628 ISIELEGRRYCLLVD
+628 IAAELEGRRYCLLVD

-653 KSLGEYFSAVPG
+653 KNLGEYLGTMPG

-681 DLDGLLSQESLDAAA
+681 DLEGILSKESYDAAA

>member
-26 GIPGGGRMAT
+26 GIPGGARMAT
-36 LAGLCANIVP
+36 LAGLCASIAP
-46 AAHSLGMEE
+46 TAHSLGMAE

-62 LAAEVAAPGPNFSSL
+62 LGSQIASPGPDFVAF

-87 NADTELAARL
+87 NADGELAARL

-141 PENPE
+141 PQNPE

-191 TPGLVDVVLACAD
+191 TPSLVDVVLACAD
-204 RLGEIVNLLAEDS
+204 RLGEIVNLLAEDL

-242 EDPVPAAPPAG
+242 DDPVLEA
-253 AAPPVGV
+253 
-260 SPPAGV
+260 AGV
-266 SPVAATVFTAPAALP
+266 PVAAGNVMPVAAGNVLP
-281 AASFGA
+281 AAVLPESDNVLPVAA
-287 ESGVEGDSG
+287 ESDPA
-296 AARRRASDLSS
+296 AARRRASDSSS

-337 PSLVQ
+337 PSVVQ

-391 SGKQAELELV
+391 SGKQAELELI

-443 NTGKVRLAASHQSGN
+443 STGKVRLAASHQSGN
-458 VLIEISDDGRGLNRA
+458 VLIEISDDGRGLNRT

-515 GRGVGMDVVKKQIH
+515 GRGVGMDVVKKQIQ

-596 VVMLRDRVIPLL
+596 VVLIRDRVIPLL
-608 RLYKLLGRV
+608 RLYQLLGRT

-653 KSLGEYFSAVPG
+653 KNLGEYFSAIPG
-665 VSGAAILGDGC
+665 VSGGAILGDGC

-681 DLDGLLSQESLDAAA
+681 DLEGLLSKESFDAAA

>member
-1 VSVEADLLTWID
+1 MSVEADLLTWID

-26 GIPGGGRMAT
+26 GMPGGARMAT
-36 LAGLCANIVP
+36 LAGLCARIAP
-46 AAHSLGMEE
+46 AATELGMSE
-55 TAACAER
+55 TAACAEE
-62 LAAEVAAPGPNFSSL
+62 LARQIASPGPGFSAL
-77 LEQQIELLQL
+77 LEEQIELMQM
-87 NADTELAARL
+87 NADSELAALL
-97 SQQRVAAGGPAEIFQ
+97 SRQRVAAGGSAEVFQ
-112 DRSMIGDFIGEARE
+112 DLSMIGDFISEARE

-141 PENPE
+141 PQNAE

-170 RDLAHEV
+170 RDFAHEV

-191 TPGLVDVVLACAD
+191 TPSLVDVVLACAD
-204 RLGEIVNLLAEDS
+204 RLGEIVNRLDEDRGGNS
-217 GDEGVPLPD
+217 VALPD
-226 NTALLERLRNQ
+226 NSELLERLRNE

-242 EDPVPAAPPAG
+242 DEPATPAAI
-253 AAPPVGV
+253 GV
-260 SPPAGV
+260 SMASVAPLAVEEQLVPGLSAFEALAQSSD
-266 SPVAATVFTAPAALP
+266 SPSL
-281 AASFGA
+281 
-287 ESGVEGDSG
+287 
-296 AARRRASDLSS
+296 RRRTNDSNS
-307 AQVKVDTSKLDFLVD
+307 AHVKVETSKLDFLVD

-337 PSLVQ
+337 PSLAQ
-342 FGDPRLGRN
+342 LGEPRLGRN
-351 LAQLGRITTDLQKT
+351 LSQLGRITTDLQKI

-423 RNSVDHGLEAPG
+423 RNSVDHGLEGPG

-443 NTGKVRLAASHQSGN
+443 GTGKVRLVASHQSGN
-458 VLIEISDDGRGLNRA
+458 VLIEVSDDGRGLNRS

-482 GLIPADANLPVDK
+482 GLIPEDANLPVDK

-515 GRGVGMDVVKKQIH
+515 GRGVGMDVVKKQIQ

-541 GIGTTFLLR
+541 GTGTTFLLR
-550 FPLTLAIIDGLTIR
+550 FPLTLAIIDGLTVR
-564 VSGERYILPLHCVQE
+564 VAGERYILPLHCVHE
-579 IFRPEADSIYR
+579 IFRPVADSIYR
-590 VKGTQE
+590 VNGAQE
-596 VVMLRDRVIPLL
+596 VVLVRDRVVPLL
-608 RLYKLLGRV
+608 RLYQMLGRT
-617 PERTDPYSGIL
+617 PETTDPYAGIL
-628 ISIELEGRRYCLLVD
+628 IAAELEGRRYCLLVD

-653 KSLGEYFSAVPG
+653 KNLGEYLGTMPG

-681 DLDGLLSQESLDAAA
+681 DLEGMLSKESYDAAA

>member
-1 VSVEADLLTWID
+1 
-13 SLIVETL
+13 
-20 AFSPEE
+20 
-26 GIPGGGRMAT
+26 MAT
-36 LAGLCANIVP
+36 LAGLCANIAP
-46 AAHSLGMEE
+46 AAQALGMPE
-55 TAACAER
+55 TAACAEL
-62 LAAEVAAPGPNFSSL
+62 LAAQIAAPGTNFGAF

-112 DRSMIGDFIGEARE
+112 DRSMIGDFISEARE
-126 HLEMIEQE
+126 HLEMIEVE
-134 LLLLEQS
+134 LLRLEQA
-141 PENPE
+141 PQNPE

-191 TPGLVDVVLACAD
+191 TPALVDVVLACAD
-204 RLGEIVNLLAEDS
+204 RLGAIVNLLAEDT
-217 GDEGVPLPD
+217 GDEGVALPD

-242 EDPVPAAPPAG
+242 EDPVPVVSAAAPVPAAPSNVAPAAPSNVAPAAPSNVAPAAPPMATF
-253 AAPPVGV
+253 AAPPKTA
-260 SPPAGV
+260 PPAPSMV
-266 SPVAATVFTAPAALP
+266 PAAVETADSDP
-281 AASFGA
+281 A
-287 ESGVEGDSG
+287 
-296 AARRRASDLSS
+296 AARRRSTDTSS

-337 PSLVQ
+337 PSLTQ

-401 GEDAELDR
+401 GEDSELDR

-435 EREQTGKP
+435 EREQTGKSS
-443 NTGKVRLAASHQSGN
+443 TGKVRLAASHQSGN

-590 VKGTQE
+590 VNGTQE

-653 KSLGEYFSAVPG
+653 KSLGEYFNAVPG

-681 DLDGLLSQESLDAAA
+681 DLDGLLSQEGLDAAA

>member
-26 GIPGGGRMAT
+26 GLPGGARMAT
-36 LAGLCANIVP
+36 LAGLCERIAP
-46 AAHSLGMEE
+46 AATSLGMLE

-62 LAAEVAAPGPNFSSL
+62 LGAQIAAPGPGFSAL
-77 LEQQIELLQL
+77 LEEQIEMLQM
-87 NADTELAARL
+87 NADSELAARL
-97 SQQRVAAGGPAEIFQ
+97 SQQRVAAGGSAEVFQ
-112 DRSMIGDFIGEARE
+112 DLSMIGDFISEARE
-126 HLEMIEQE
+126 HLETIEQE

-141 PENPE
+141 PQNPE

-161 AGIFNLTST
+161 AGIFNLVTT

-191 TPGLVDVVLACAD
+191 TPSLVDVVLACAD
-204 RLGEIVNLLAEDS
+204 RLGEIVNRLDEDR
-217 GDEGVPLPD
+217 GGNGVSLPD
-226 NTALLERLRNQ
+226 NAELLERLRNE

-242 EDPVPAAPPAG
+242 EEPAAPVATPVSIETAMPFAAEDALVPVLANLETASAG
-253 AAPPVGV
+253 AE
-260 SPPAGV
+260 
-266 SPVAATVFTAPAALP
+266 
-281 AASFGA
+281 AS
-287 ESGVEGDSG
+287 
-296 AARRRASDLSS
+296 AARRRANDSNS
-307 AQVKVDTSKLDFLVD
+307 AHVKVETSKLDFLVD

-337 PSLVQ
+337 PSLAQ
-342 FGDPRLGRN
+342 LGDPRLGRN
-351 LAQLGRITTDLQKT
+351 LSQLGRITTDLQKI

-391 SGKQAELELV
+391 SGKQAELELI

-423 RNSVDHGLEAPG
+423 RNSVDHGLEGPG
-435 EREQTGKP
+435 EREQTNKP
-443 NTGKVRLAASHQSGN
+443 GVGKVRLVASHQSGN
-458 VLIEISDDGRGLNRA
+458 VLIEVSDDGRGLNRS

-482 GLIPADANLPVDK
+482 GLISEDANLPVDK

-515 GRGVGMDVVKKQIH
+515 GRGVGMDVVKKQIQ

-550 FPLTLAIIDGLTIR
+550 FPLTLAIIDGLTVR
-564 VSGERYILPLHCVQE
+564 VAGERYILPLHCVHE
-579 IFRPEADSIYR
+579 IFRPVEDSIYR
-590 VKGTQE
+590 INGTQE
-596 VVMLRDRVIPLL
+596 VVLVRDRVVPLL
-608 RLYKLLGRV
+608 RLYQMLGRT
-617 PERTDPYSGIL
+617 PETTDPYAGIL
-628 ISIELEGRRYCLLVD
+628 IAAELEGRRYCLLVD

-653 KSLGEYFSAVPG
+653 KNLGEYLGTMPG

-681 DLDGLLSQESLDAAA
+681 DLEGMLSKESYDAAA

>member
-26 GIPGGGRMAT
+26 GIPGGARMAT
-36 LAGLCANIVP
+36 LAGLCASIAP
-46 AAHSLGMEE
+46 AAHSLGMAE
-55 TAACAER
+55 TASCAER
-62 LAAEVAAPGPNFSSL
+62 LASQIAAPGPDFVAF

-87 NADTELAARL
+87 NADSELAARL

-141 PENPE
+141 PQSPE

-191 TPGLVDVVLACAD
+191 TPSLVDVVLACAD
-204 RLGEIVNLLAEDS
+204 RLGEIVNLLAEDL
-217 GDEGVPLPD
+217 GDEGVALPD
-226 NTALLERLRNQ
+226 NMALLERLRTE

-242 EDPVPAAPPAG
+242 EEPAIEAG
-253 AAPPVGV
+253 GGTVVAGNVLAA
-260 SPPAGV
+260 
-266 SPVAATVFTAPAALP
+266 AALP
-281 AASFGA
+281 VAENVPAVAA
-287 ESGVEGDSG
+287 ESDPASG
-296 AARRRASDLSS
+296 RRRATDSSS

-443 NTGKVRLAASHQSGN
+443 STGKVRLAASHQSGN
-458 VLIEISDDGRGLNRA
+458 VLIEISDDGRGLNRT

-482 GLIPADANLPVDK
+482 GLISADANLPVDK

-515 GRGVGMDVVKKQIH
+515 GRGVGMDVVKKQIQ

-564 VSGERYILPLHCVQE
+564 ISGERYILPLHCVQE

-596 VVMLRDRVIPLL
+596 VVLVRDRVIPLL
-608 RLYKLLGRV
+608 RLYQLLGRT

-653 KSLGEYFSAVPG
+653 KNLGEYFSAIPG

-681 DLDGLLSQESLDAAA
+681 DLEGLLSKESLDAAA